1 MLSAKIPEATAVTV
15 FGFAPWAERQH
26 MGLLLYQVDT
36 LVTMY
41 PPYAKESR

>member
-1 MLSAKIPEATAVTV
+1 MLSAKIPEATTVTV
-15 FGFAPWAERQH
+15 FGLAPWAERQH
-26 MGLLLYQVDT
+26 MGLLLFKVAT